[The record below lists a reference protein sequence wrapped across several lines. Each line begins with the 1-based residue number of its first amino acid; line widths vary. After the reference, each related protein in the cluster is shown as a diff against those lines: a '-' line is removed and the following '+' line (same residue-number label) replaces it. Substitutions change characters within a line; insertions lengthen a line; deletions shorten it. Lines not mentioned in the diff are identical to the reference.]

1 MKNILRNNRGFTLL
15 EILVTVGIVG
25 VLSAIAVPA
34 YNQYKSN
41 ANETAVKI
49 DVGNSQK
56 AYLAKDA
63 VDGSFCHSLS
73 AVGLS
78 SVGQSDIYRGADK
91 AHFGFTSACGSVVAT
106 SLKADIKQKSAPS
119 TSVPA
124 MGTSNSCTI
133 TSSTFELGGG
143 FEKGNTKVGYYIGNE
158 DAGPTKSTNAAGSCT
173 GSGCSAHTTQ
183 TPCDAAAGCSWNA
196 GGISDVCG

>member
-34 YNQYKSN
+34 YNQYKNN

-63 VDGSFCHSLS
+63 VDGTFCY
-73 AVGLS
+73 ALS
-78 SVGQSDIYRGADK
+78 SVGLASAGQSDIYRKADK
-91 AHFGFTSACGSVVAT
+91 AFFGFTSASCGGVST
-106 SLKADIKQKSAPS
+106 GLKADIKKPDNS
-119 TSVPA
+119 TVVTTMA
-124 MGTSNSCTI
+124 GTCAI

-143 FEKGNTKVGYYIGNE
+143 FEKGDTKVGYYIGNQ
-158 DAGPTKSTNAAGSCT
+158 DAGPKKSTNATASCT
-173 GSGCSAHTTQ
+173 GSNAACTGPTSSSACTSAHAT
-183 TPCDAAAGCSWNA
+183 CSWSA
-196 GGISDVCG
+196 GGITDVCG